1 MTSKLVKET
10 HEVTSSVSVPL
21 NKVKVKLYVEL
32 NVDEVALSAR
42 SVVLLSPYIV
52 FVFEDRVCVT
62 LNPEESELGV
72 PLLCLELVSSG
83 D

>member
-10 HEVTSSVSVPL
+10 NEVTSSVSVPL

-72 PLLCLELVSSG
+72 PLLCLELVSG
-83 D
+83 ED